1 MPRVI
6 FQVSDDEK
14 QLWVE
19 AAHRELV
26 SLSEWLRRA
35 AEARLAEADA
45 GPSQERAVS
54 PGEGHPSKSS
64 GSRASVSA
72 SAGETV
78 FGVAD
83 CPKQKMHHIYHSGK
97 PCPVCGY
104 PKGDT

>member
-54 PGEGHPSKSS
+54 SGEGLPD
-64 GSRASVSA
+64 SRASVSA

-104 PKGDT
+104 PSGAKET